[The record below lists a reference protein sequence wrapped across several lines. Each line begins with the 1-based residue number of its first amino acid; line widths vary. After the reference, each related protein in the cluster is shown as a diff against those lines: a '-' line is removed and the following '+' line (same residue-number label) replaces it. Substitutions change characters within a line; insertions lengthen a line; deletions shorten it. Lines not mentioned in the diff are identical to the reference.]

1 MKRITLAELEQIFG
15 KHNERTDID
24 PYKEPLKAVI
34 VYTGRGWKKPA
45 YEYSLQERSYLT
57 YSNSWGWDWSKLG
70 NRRSGDSLDGA
81 DLGIRLDYY
90 NWEVDYC
97 YLVDA
102 DTPDEVEEDQ

>member
-1 MKRITLAELEQIFG
+1 MKKITLAELEQIFG

-34 VYTGRGWKKPA
+34 VYTGRGCKKPA
-45 YEYSLQERSYLT
+45 SEYSLKERSYLT
-57 YSNSWGWDWSKLG
+57 HSNSWGWDWSKC
-70 NRRSGDSLDGA
+70 
-81 DLGIRLDYY
+81 

-97 YLVDA
+97 YLVDT